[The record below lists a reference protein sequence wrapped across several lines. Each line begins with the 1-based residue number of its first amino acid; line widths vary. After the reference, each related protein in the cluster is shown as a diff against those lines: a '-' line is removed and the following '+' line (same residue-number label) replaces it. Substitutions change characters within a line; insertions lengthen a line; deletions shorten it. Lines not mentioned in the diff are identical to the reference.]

1 MTTLTFEAPGPGT
14 WERDLSHCP
23 PSATLVFRRI
33 ASTTMTEAYRGVFA
47 EWGAPLETMEV
58 RFVHGKMYRRL
69 VPLVG
74 ADRTAP
80 PPPKS
85 VLWLAT
91 RLHPAFRRRERLA
104 RRTLAERPYLDV
116 VDGWHGG
123 EREAWIDRNLAVQAV
138 EPDALDDAGLAN
150 HLLAVDEHCVKGW
163 IRHHQLHGSDLGPI
177 GDLLAHGTSWGLDP
191 VALLGLLHGAS
202 PASCEGR
209 SHGRRIAEALR
220 AAGIDPATV
229 TSLDDVRRD
238 PTAGEALDAY
248 LELFG
253 WRLVTSYD
261 IDGLTTGELP
271 SATCTLI
278 RACAVE
284 AADVATPD
292 PTTLR
297 EQVPTDDRA
306 RFDELLADAR
316 RAYGMR
322 DDNGPLTAEWPE
334 GLLRRA
340 FLEGGR
346 RLAGRGRLDEERH
359 VFELETAE
367 VAAALVGDPAPSAAD
382 AADRAA
388 LRLREA
394 EADGP
399 NLLGPPMPPPDTSA
413 FPRGTRRV
421 MNIIIAA
428 VSNLEADPKV
438 ASGDLRGL
446 GIGAGSH
453 RGVARVAL
461 DPDRVLDVMEPG
473 DVLVAPWTAPSY
485 NAVLAI
491 AGGIVVQEGGLLS
504 HAAVMARELGI
515 PAVIGCRGAMTLIGD
530 GDLVDV
536 DAGAGE
542 VRVVERSPTREGTT
556 TRL

>member
-1 MTTLTFEAPGPGT
+1 MAELTFDAPGPGT

-23 PSATLVFRRI
+23 PSATLVFRRL

-74 ADRTAP
+74 AKRTAP
-80 PPPKS
+80 PPPRPM
-85 VLWLAT
+85 LWLAT

-116 VDGWHGG
+116 VGGWHDG
-123 EREAWIDRNLAVQAV
+123 ERQTWVERNLDVQAV
-138 EPDALDDAGLAN
+138 EPQDLDDGALAR
-150 HLLAVDEHCVKGW
+150 HLIAVDDHCVQGW

-177 GDLLAHGTSWGLDP
+177 GDLLAHGASWGLDP

-209 SHGRRIAEALR
+209 THGQRIVGALR
-220 AAGIDPATV
+220 AAGIDPSSV
-229 TSLDDVRRD
+229 TTLDDVRSD
-238 PTAGEALDAY
+238 PDAAAALDAY

-271 SATCTLI
+271 SATCALI
-278 RACAVE
+278 RACA
-284 AADVATPD
+284 ADAVDAVTPD
-292 PTTLR
+292 STSLR
-297 EQVPTDDRA
+297 EQVPAGERD
-306 RFDELLADAR
+306 RFDDLLADAR

-340 FLEGGR
+340 FLEAGR
-346 RLAGRGRLDEERH
+346 RLTARGRLDEERH

-367 VAAALVGDPAPSAAD
+367 IAAALVGDPAPSAAV

-394 EADGP
+394 DADAP
-399 NLLGPPMPPPDTSA
+399 NLLGPPQPPPDTSA
-413 FPRGTRRV
+413 FPQGIRRV

-428 VSNLEADPKV
+428 VANLEADPKV
-438 ASGDLRGL
+438 ANGDLRGL
-446 GIGAGSH
+446 GIGTSSH
-453 RGVARVAL
+453 RGVARVAI
-461 DPDRVLDVMEPG
+461 DPDRVLDAMQPG

-536 DAGAGE
+536 DAVAGE
-542 VRVVERSPTREGTT
+542 VRVVERAAVATSAR
-556 TRL
+556 